1 MVGAAGRG
9 FVCQAQKEEETPP
22 ILSNLAAESFDV
34 CHFLS
39 LGKTR
44 QLCNNKFVSQLLR
57 ILNLMKTERVG
68 CQVSFS
74 RCFWR
79 EVLISLIETVTAR
92 QS

>member
-1 MVGAAGRG
+1 MVGAAERS

-44 QLCNNKFVSQLLR
+44 QSYVTTNLSQNFL
-57 ILNLMKTERVG
+57 E
-68 CQVSFS
+68 F
-74 RCFWR
+74 
-79 EVLISLIETVTAR
+79 LIS
-92 QS
+92 